1 MPALVDAIEFGPA
14 DVLDKMI
21 SKKLTSTES
30 VQVLDIGSGGA
41 AYWSRLLKKYGAGI
55 QVTLMDPVAPERLSL
70 LQQNG
75 QVTHIGGF
83 APQDLSGFRDQTF
96 DIVVAI
102 DLIEHLEKSNGFL
115 LLYELDRLCRWQSLI
130 FTPNGLVPQPP
141 SKNNKFNAH
150 ISGWTP
156 AELARFGWVRQRGHT
171 GFKRFFGGYGA
182 PLPHTWFG
190 QWAARS
196 TALAVRWFP
205 RFAFSFSARKQHSGI
220 SYDHYHDGV
229 L

>member
-1 MPALVDAIEFGPA
+1 MPALIDAIEFGPA

-21 SKKLTSTES
+21 LEGLAFTET
-30 VQVLDIGSGGA
+30 VRVLDIGSGGA
-41 AYWSRLLKKYGAGI
+41 AYWSRLLKKYGARLS
-55 QVTLMDPVAPERLSL
+55 VTLMDPVAPERLGL
-70 LQQNG
+70 LQQSG
-75 QVTHIGGF
+75 QVTYLGGF
-83 APQDLSGFRDQTF
+83 APQDLSGFPDQTF
-96 DIVVAI
+96 EIVVAI

-115 LLYELDRLCRWQSLI
+115 LLYEIDRLCRGQSLI

-141 SKNNKFNAH
+141 SNNNKFNAH
-150 ISGWTP
+150 IAGWAP

-171 GFKRFFGGYGA
+171 GVKWLFGRYGA
-182 PLPHTWFG
+182 PLARTWFG

-205 RFAFSFSARKQHSGI
+205 RFAFSFSARKQHSGLL
-220 SYDHYHDGV
+220 SDHHHDGV